1 MLSFAA
7 ACRRVDRAPGTIK
20 RWIEV
25 NEFPRPIM
33 INGRRYYAPEQIDR
47 WLDNIYASTGLT
59 PADNGSPARA

>member
-1 MLSFAA
+1 
-7 ACRRVDRAPGTIK
+7 
-20 RWIEV
+20 V